1 MTPVRVDGFPELRWL
16 AGPGAGIASVEAGA
30 LTMEA
35 PPRSDWFNDPGGPA
49 RHASA
54 PALVIPCDADLQLSA
69 RVTVD
74 FASAFDAGV
83 LFVHQGDDDH
93 AKLCFERS
101 PQGEPMVVTVVTREV
116 SDDSNEPVVDGDGVQ
131 LRISRIGEVFA
142 FHFSIDGRRWRLSRL
157 FRLRD
162 PAAPTTVGFLA
173 QSPTGEGCRVVFDRL
188 ALTAT
193 TLDDP
198 RDGS

>member
-1 MTPVRVDGFPELRWL
+1 MSVSFTGLPELRWL
-16 AGPGAGIASVEAGA
+16 EGPGTGVASVDAGA

-35 PPRSDWFNDPGGPA
+35 PARSDWFNDPGGPE

-54 PALVIPCDADLQLSA
+54 PALVMSADDDFQLSA

-83 LFVHQGDDDH
+83 LFVHQGADDH

-116 SDDSNEPVVDGDGVQ
+116 SDDSNEPVVDADAVH
-131 LRISRIGEVFA
+131 LRVSRIGEVFA
-142 FHFSIDGRRWRLSRL
+142 FHFSVDGVRWRLSRL
-157 FRLRD
+157 FRLRH

-173 QSPTGEGCRVVFDRL
+173 QSPTGEGCRVAFDRIL
-188 ALTAT
+188 WTRT
-193 TLDDP
+193 TLADP